1 LPKPPNVR
9 PPMADA
15 KFWHER
21 WKTNEIGFH
30 EGRANALLVKYFNR
44 LELRKGARVFVPLCG
59 KTRDISWLLSK
70 GCLVVGAELSE
81 IAIRQ
86 LFSELGL
93 KPNIAGAKSS
103 ALKQYSA
110 KNVEVFVGNIFD
122 VSRAKVGTVDA
133 IYDRAALVALPPAVR
148 KRYTA
153 HLRRIT
159 NTAPQMLVSFEYDQ
173 SVFQGPPFSIINP
186 ELVRHYGK
194 HYDLVLLSSDAMPD
208 GLKGKWPA
216 TENLWLLQRK

>member
-1 LPKPPNVR
+1 
-9 PPMADA
+9 MADA
-15 KFWHER
+15 KFWRER

-30 EGRANALLVKYFNR
+30 EGKPNALLVKYFKR

-70 GCLVVGAELSE
+70 GCSVVGAELSE
-81 IAIRQ
+81 IAVGQ

-93 KPNIAGAKSS
+93 KPDITGGKST
-103 ALKQYSA
+103 ALKRYSA
-110 KNVEVFVGNIFD
+110 RNVEVFVGNIFG
-122 VSRAKVGTVDA
+122 VTRGKLGRVDA

-159 NTAPQMLVSFEYDQ
+159 DAAPQILLSFEYDQ
-173 SVFQGPPFSIINP
+173 RVFQGPPFSITSP
-186 ELVRHYGK
+186 DLVKYYAK
-194 HYDLVLLSSDAMPD
+194 DYDLVLLSSAAMPD

-216 TENLWLLQRK
+216 TENLWLLRRN

>member
-1 LPKPPNVR
+1 MLSLH
-9 PPMADA
+9 MADA
-15 KFWHER
+15 KFWQKR

-30 EGRANALLVKYFNR
+30 EGKPNALLVKYFER

-59 KTRDISWLLSK
+59 KTRDLSWLLSK
-70 GCLVVGAELSE
+70 GCSVVGAELSE
-81 IAIRQ
+81 LAIGQ

-93 KPNIAGAKSS
+93 KPDITATKSS
-103 ALKQYSA
+103 ALKRYSA

-122 VSRAKVGTVDA
+122 VTRAKAGKVDA
-133 IYDRAALVALPPAVR
+133 IYDRAALVALPPTVR
-148 KRYTA
+148 KQYTA

-159 NTAPQMLVSFEYDQ
+159 NTAPQILISFEYDQ
-173 SVFQGPPFSIINP
+173 RVFQGPPFSITNP
-186 ELVRHYGK
+186 ELVKHYAN
-194 HYDLVLLSSDAMPD
+194 HYDLTLLSSDAMPD